1 MTRKL
6 SISSAWD
13 EAKSRIGTDGKLFV
27 TVALALIALPAAIG
41 QFIGGGGGMTS
52 SPQSL
57 WQVLVTIIVWVI
69 GLVGQL
75 ALIRLAI
82 GQSVS
87 VGEAIGHGA
96 RRTPA
101 YIGAVILIIIGII
114 ILTIPFALALAALGV
129 TFEQGATPPP
139 AAYLFLLLY
148 IALMLYVAVR
158 MLLTSPVASAEAA
171 GPVAIIKRSWQIT
184 SGNVL
189 RLLGF
194 ILLFIVAVIV
204 FVGAVSMITSLVVG
218 LLFGEIE
225 PMTAGALI
233 VALAESVAS
242 AIATTVF
249 IVMLARI
256 YVQLTG
262 DAPVETSVPSSGT

>member
-6 SISSAWD
+6 SISNAW
-13 EAKSRIGTDGKLFV
+13 EESKTRIATDGKLFL

-41 QFIGGGGGMTS
+41 QFLGAGGGMTS

-57 WQVLVTIIVWVI
+57 SQVLGMVVVWLI

-82 GQSVS
+82 GPSVS

-101 YIGAVILIIIGII
+101 YVGAVILIIVAIM
-114 ILTIPFALALAALGV
+114 ILTIPFALVLAALGV
-129 TFEQGATPPP
+129 TFEQGTTPPP
-139 AAYLFLLLY
+139 AAYIFLLLY
-148 IALMLYVAVR
+148 VALMLYLAVR
-158 MLLTSPVASAEAA
+158 MLLTSPVAGAEAA
-171 GPVAIIKRSWQIT
+171 GPVSIIKRSWELT
-184 SGNVL
+184 GGNVL
-189 RLLGF
+189 RLFGF
-194 ILLFIVAVIV
+194 ILLFIIGVIV
-204 FVGAVSMITSLVVG
+204 FVGAISMITNLIVS
-218 LLFGEIE
+218 LLFGEVE
-225 PMTAGALI
+225 PLTVGALI
-233 VALAESVAS
+233 LALVESIAS

-262 DAPVETSVPSSGT
+262 DTPVEASVPSSGT